1 MNEEELKKLNGE
13 WHAALIDAL
22 WATCEYQ
29 IACAR
34 LDWAEKYMPGD
45 VEFWAA
51 QVDLKK
57 KRRDEFDSASNEAY
71 YAFNEAMSK

>member
-1 MNEEELKKLNGE
+1 MNEEELKKLNGA

-34 LDWAEKYMPGD
+34 LAWAEEYRPGD
-45 VEFWAA
+45 VEYWTTR
-51 QVDLKK
+51 VDLKK
-57 KRRDEFDSASNEAY
+57 KRRDEFDSALTSAY